1 MKKIGLPILVV
12 LSLTVSPLL
21 GKTSRSKVRKL
32 PYSVCSTPSVY
43 LKARIAVNPAGK
55 YTQNFRGN
63 LRTYLAVIAKK
74 ARQRILKNS
83 NNTIKVVGISYSETP
98 FGTFSKLINNDR
110 NAALHRDDTAAA
122 KTPYLIDILVGEDSY
137 GIVGK
142 IWLINLESEYVYNV
156 YETRVPSTS
165 VRDVL
170 QTIILV
176 TNRLADSL
184 GNVLTRIA
192 LKETMTTLSVAVKPE
207 ADISQDK
214 YVSIR
219 VNDAFNYEGKS
230 LRDVLGKRFGVAVRL
245 KPGTPGRITSG
256 ESVGNGWHIVRG
268 ENPVILYQPPACNV
282 FNKQNPVKVE
292 LEFRPACPRDNRII
306 AGVNTTV
313 NGRDNFNV
321 KAPYAWKVKTVV
333 NAKSKNTNLQFVVN
347 YVLHNKF
354 TCRRYADYSTQYA
367 QTFGINGG
375 DVLFFSD
382 NFIAGK
388 EPGKTKDK
396 GKVTSVKYTDCGVLD
411 PWKLK
416 DPSIDTVFVVVYGPE
431 GVPNADLRYYINGGL
446 MASSVGS
453 ENTIFDLLGIRVVG
467 GDRVKFKDVPVYTND
482 PLTFEGQK
490 KTFLSFKPFSAEAV
504 LTHTFTNSGCGKENL
519 QVTAQSTFTP
529 IIECD
534 CVAFKLKEKEKGKKE
549 GKKGKK

>member
-1 MKKIGLPILVV
+1 MKKIGLVSLLILA
-12 LSLTVSPLL
+12 LPFSPLS
-21 GKTSRSKVRKL
+21 GKTSRKL
-32 PYSVCSTPSVY
+32 PYSVCSPPSVY
-43 LKARIAVNPAGK
+43 IKARIAVNPAGK

-74 ARQRILKNS
+74 AKQRILKNS
-83 NNTIKVVGISYSETP
+83 KNSIRIAGLSYTETP
-98 FGTFSKLINNDR
+98 FGTFSKLLNNDR
-110 NAALHRDDTAAA
+110 NAALHRDDTAAT

-142 IWLINLESEYVYNV
+142 IWLINLESEYVYEV
-156 YETRVPSTS
+156 YQTRIPSTN

-170 QTIILV
+170 QAIILV
-176 TNRLADSL
+176 TNRLADKL
-184 GNVLTRIA
+184 GDVLTKIA
-192 LKETMTTLSVAVKPE
+192 LKETMTTLSVGVKPE

-230 LRDVLGKRFGVAVRL
+230 LKDILGKRFGVAVRL
-245 KPGTPGRITSG
+245 KPGTPGKITTG
-256 ESVGNGWHIVRG
+256 EAVGNGWHIIRG
-268 ENPVILYQPPACNV
+268 ENPVILYQPPSCRI

-292 LEFRPACPRDNRII
+292 LEFKPACPRDDKII

-313 NGRDNFNV
+313 NGRDNFVV

-333 NAKSKNTNLQFVVN
+333 NAKSKNTSVQFVVN
-347 YVLHNKF
+347 YILHSKF
-354 TCRRYADYSTQYA
+354 TCKRYADYSTQFA
-367 QTFGINGG
+367 QTFGINGT

-382 NFIAGK
+382 NFLSGKEAGK
-388 EPGKTKDK
+388 TGDK

-416 DPSIDTVFVVVYGPE
+416 DPSIDTVYVVVYGPE

-446 MASSVGS
+446 MVSSVGS

-490 KTFLSFKPFSAEAV
+490 NAFLSFKPFSAKAV
-504 LTHTFTNSGCGKENL
+504 LTHTFENSGCGKENL
-519 QVTAQSTFTP
+519 QVVAQSTFTP
-529 IIECD
+529 VIECD
-534 CVAFKLKEKEKGKKE
+534 CVAFKLKEKEEKQQK
-549 GKKGKK
+549 KKGKK